1 MTDGIK
7 PEYWDFIFESF
18 DPYCDIKLTDLISIY
33 FSIAENEAKNS
44 YDFIRFLKTNKK
56 TIVNGLAIINGRRMC
71 SY

>member
-7 PEYWDFIFESF
+7 PEYWNFIFESF

-44 YDFIRFLKTNKK
+44 YDFIRFLKTFISN
-56 TIVNGLAIINGRRMC
+56 
-71 SY
+71 